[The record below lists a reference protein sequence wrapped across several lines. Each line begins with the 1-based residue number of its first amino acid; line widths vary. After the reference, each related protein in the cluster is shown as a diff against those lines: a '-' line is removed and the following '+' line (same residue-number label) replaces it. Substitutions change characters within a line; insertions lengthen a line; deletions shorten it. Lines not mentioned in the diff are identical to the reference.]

1 MKLSFRM
8 AVLWIALVGSAANA
22 QWNEWISLDSPSMS
36 REQMVNVLDSFS
48 IADIDRVRALAA
60 HNQLLVSYEEANERA
75 RLGYRRVNEARTAW
89 QEEHGVMVD
98 PQSEY
103 GLDFGSSD
111 VITRQ
116 TQDRFDAEEAFRREV
131 LSLPSIVSHTT
142 ARTAIVAPQ
151 LRRALRM
158 MRIFESSTSPRFR
171 DLDFLVD
178 VIATCEFTEHG
189 EQLLTPIL
197 ASYTERLL
205 PALSEWERHR
215 ATLSARY
222 RDAQVYR
229 IDLGTGMV
237 ETKFERMRA
246 VLESDRAVLDR
257 FIAIN
262 RAFTAQLLAA
272 PLDETD
278 REMLRRALEASRYP
292 EYHERSPAHDV
303 LSGLQD
309 HPALTERQRA
319 SVLEIAAQFNE
330 QWSEFRDRL
339 IATATRT
346 ETSAFIARCDEVRL
360 TRWRFADAARPAE
373 HEMPV
378 VIHPC
383 EPLIVEREEL
393 VKSTLREVAR
403 LLNDDTIKRLD
414 ADIRL
419 TLTWA
424 AMGEA

>member
-1 MKLSFRM
+1 MNRLLLFM
-8 AVLWIALVGSAANA
+8 VLWMLPITGSACA
-22 QWNEWISLDSPSMS
+22 QWSEWISLDTPSIS
-36 REQMVNVLDSFS
+36 REQLHEVLDRYV
-48 IADIDRVRALAA
+48 IPAEDRERVLAA
-60 HNQLLVSYEEANERA
+60 HAQLIALHEDASERV
-75 RLGYRRVNEARTAW
+75 RLGYRRVNEARDAW
-89 QEEHGVMVD
+89 RAEHGFAVD
-98 PQSEY
+98 PEQEFGMY
-103 GLDFGSSD
+103 FGSTE
-111 VITRQ
+111 VIERQ
-116 TQDRFDAEEAFRREV
+116 MRDRFDAEAAFRRTV
-131 LSLPSIVSHTT
+131 CALPSIASHAE
-142 ARTAIVAPQ
+142 ARIAIVSPH

-158 MRIFESSTSPRFR
+158 MRIFESSVSPRFR

-178 VIATCEFTEHG
+178 VVATCELSETG
-189 EQLLTPIL
+189 RRDVTPIL
-197 ASYTERLL
+197 ASYVEQLL

-229 IDLGTGMV
+229 IDLGTEMV
-237 ETKFERMRA
+237 ETKFARMRA
-246 VLESDRAVLDR
+246 VLESDRAVLDW
-257 FIAIN
+257 FIAIK

-272 PLDETD
+272 LLDETD

-303 LSGLQD
+303 LSRLQD

-360 TRWRFADAARPAE
+360 SRLTYAEAARPGD
-373 HEMPV
+373 HEDPV
-378 VIHPC
+378 VVHPC
-383 EPLIVEREEL
+383 EALIVEREQL
-393 VKSTLREVAR
+393 VKSTLREVMR

-424 AMGEA
+424 AMGAE